1 MSSEEIQKI
10 ADQINELSSLI
21 TKLTNFQSA
30 IRDYDRLRLDGAK
43 FLSFEDEEFQE
54 YVSDMDGIRALACGT
69 AGEAV
74 KAELLDPGAI
84 DHLCHLGETDAELD
98 EMQMRSISAA
108 LDKALTRAQSQL
120 EKVLTG

>member
-1 MSSEEIQKI
+1 MSSEEMQKQ
-10 ADQINELSSLI
+10 ANQINDLSSLI

-54 YVSDMDGIRALACGT
+54 YAADMDGIRALACGM

-74 KAELLDPGAI
+74 KAELRDPGPI
-84 DHLCHLGETDAELD
+84 ENLCHLGETDAELD
-98 EMQMRSISAA
+98 EIQLRTVGVA
-108 LDKALTRAQSQL
+108 LERALIRAQSSL
-120 EKVLTG
+120 EKVLMG

>member
-1 MSSEEIQKI
+1 MSSEEMQKQ
-10 ADQINELSSLI
+10 ANQINDLSSLI
-21 TKLTNFQSA
+21 TKLSNFQSA

-54 YVSDMDGIRALACGT
+54 YAADMDGIRALACGT

-74 KAELLDPGAI
+74 KAELRDPAPI
-84 DHLCHLGETDAELD
+84 DNLCHLGETDAELD

-108 LDKALTRAQSQL
+108 LDKALLRAQSQL
-120 EKVLTG
+120 EKVLMG